1 MAGKTEK
8 PTEDAGKEE
17 QGRMPL
23 FEAARKVLLASIGAV
38 ALAQEELEDFINKL
52 VEQGEIAEKE
62 GKKLVQEMREK
73 RKDRFL
79 SVEDRMSKRMEESLK
94 NMNIPTKADVEAL
107 NAKISA
113 LSKKIDDLQKE
124 QKKESSK

>member
-8 PTEDAGKEE
+8 PAEDAGKEE
-17 QGRMPL
+17 QRRMPL
-23 FEAARKVLLASIGAV
+23 FEAARKVLLASIGAA

-62 GKKLVQEMREK
+62 GRKLVQEMREK
-73 RKDRFL
+73 RKDRFQ

-94 NMNIPTKADVEAL
+94 NMNVPTKVDIEAL

-124 QKKESSK
+124 QKKDSSK

>member
-1 MAGKTEK
+1 MAGKSEK
-8 PTEDAGKEE
+8 PAEGAGKEE

-38 ALAQEELEDFINKL
+38 ALAQDELEDFINKL

-62 GKKLVQEMREK
+62 GRKLAQEMREK
-73 RKDRFL
+73 RKDRFQ

-94 NMNIPTKADVEAL
+94 NMNVPTKADIEAL